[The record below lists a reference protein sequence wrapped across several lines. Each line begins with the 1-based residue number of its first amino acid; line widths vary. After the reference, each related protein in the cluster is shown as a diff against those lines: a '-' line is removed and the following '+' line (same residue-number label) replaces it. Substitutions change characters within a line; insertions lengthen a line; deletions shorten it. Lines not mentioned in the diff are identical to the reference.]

1 MTWPLQS
8 ICVTNDHRYV
18 QFIVI
23 TIRSFP
29 HSWLI
34 TRILTRLTWW
44 VPLLE
49 REMFT
54 ILEHLTS
61 SQFFVLL
68 NHLCVIWSAMVCP
81 FILFLWLLSVLRLL
95 WLWITLLV
103 PSNFFYDY
111 SEMKKRAFRLLS
123 FMFIYIYILLY
134 IVFNIWKNVNL
145 AAYQIVNLLL
155 FELTVV
161 YLLLITYYVYPVHSL
176 W

>member
-8 ICVTNDHRYV
+8 ICVTNDHGYV

-54 ILEHLTS
+54 ILEHLSS

-68 NHLCVIWSAMVCP
+68 NHQFSVCYLVGHCLSFHSFSLVIVCP
-81 FILFLWLLSVLRLL
+81 SIIMALDYPFGTFKFFLWLQWDEKESFSF
-95 WLWITLLV
+95 T
-103 PSNFFYDY
+103 FFH
-111 SEMKKRAFRLLS
+111 
-123 FMFIYIYILLY
+123 
-134 IVFNIWKNVNL
+134 
-145 AAYQIVNLLL
+145 
-155 FELTVV
+155 V
-161 YLLLITYYVYPVHSL
+161 YLYLHPIVYCI
-176 W
+176 